1 MVRTRASLG
10 LTCAPRNVAPQVKP
24 GKGPAFVRTKLKNI
38 ETRATLD
45 KTWRA
50 GESYPDAD
58 VDKQIMQ
65 YSYIDGDDHVF
76 MNMGMHTHGARTTWR
91 KPHDMH
97 ICMHMEL
104 EPRTNRPDY
113 PADTLARPDYN
124 RPGCVCQLL
133 TRVRLA
139 LDSLLRGGAHR
150 LCQPGQG
157 KQSE

>member
-1 MVRTRASLG
+1 M
-10 LTCAPRNVAPQVKP
+10 KP

-76 MNMGMHTHGARTTWR
+76 MNMASFEEERIATANLDKAEFITEA
-91 KPHDMH
+91 
-97 ICMHMEL
+97 MEL
-104 EPRTNRPDY
+104 TVLYYKGRPIDVQVRPRVSP
-113 PADTLARPDYN
+113 
-124 RPGCVCQLL
+124 
-133 TRVRLA
+133 
-139 LDSLLRGGAHR
+139 
-150 LCQPGQG
+150 
-157 KQSE
+157 

>member
-1 MVRTRASLG
+1 M
-10 LTCAPRNVAPQVKP
+10 KP

-76 MNMGMHTHGARTTWR
+76 MNMVRLH
-91 KPHDMH
+91 
-97 ICMHMEL
+97 MHMHMPNHSRSL
-104 EPRTNRPDY
+104 SPGMRPAQSKPSQSSPSHQHAASHLAPRRKR
-113 PADTLARPDYN
+113 ARHSP
-124 RPGCVCQLL
+124 
-133 TRVRLA
+133 
-139 LDSLLRGGAHR
+139 
-150 LCQPGQG
+150 
-157 KQSE
+157 

>member
-1 MVRTRASLG
+1 MCTHACQPRAYHASRL
-10 LTCAPRNVAPQVKP
+10 PHQVKP

-76 MNMGMHTHGARTTWR
+76 MNMASQHGSKCPLGSA
-91 KPHDMH
+91 
-97 ICMHMEL
+97 
-104 EPRTNRPDY
+104 
-113 PADTLARPDYN
+113 
-124 RPGCVCQLL
+124 
-133 TRVRLA
+133 
-139 LDSLLRGGAHR
+139 
-150 LCQPGQG
+150 
-157 KQSE
+157 